1 MMIRA
6 AIRWMCVILAFAL
19 CGCAVAEDA
28 PLTAESKGASEITA
42 QRNQEV
48 YALLD
53 FEDEQE
59 LEFAQRGLIY
69 APESLEL
76 VDADGRVVWSQD
88 AYAFL
93 EDASAPDTV
102 NPSLW
107 RHTQLNHIYGLFEVT
122 EGIYQVRGYD
132 MSNITFIMGDTGWI
146 VFDPLMTVEC
156 AQAAKQLVDEQLGQY
171 PIRAIVYSHSHV
183 DHFGG
188 VKGIVTEDEIASQQ
202 IPIIAPEGFEQYAV
216 SENVYAGTGM
226 GRQGFL
232 SVRDASGG

>member
-1 MMIRA
+1 
-6 AIRWMCVILAFAL
+6 
-19 CGCAVAEDA
+19 
-28 PLTAESKGASEITA
+28 
-42 QRNQEV
+42 
-48 YALLD
+48 
-53 FEDEQE
+53 
-59 LEFAQRGLIY
+59 
-69 APESLEL
+69 
-76 VDADGRVVWSQD
+76 
-88 AYAFL
+88 
-93 EDASAPDTV
+93 
-102 NPSLW
+102 
-107 RHTQLNHIYGLFEVT
+107 
-122 EGIYQVRGYD
+122 
-132 MSNITFIMGDTGWI
+132 
-146 VFDPLMTVEC
+146 MTVEC